1 MSPTVESIDPRTGK
15 VVEVVAHEFSPD
27 EVDATCE
34 VAASVAPLLDEAGP
48 RGRARMLRLMADE
61 LDSDGDKIVE
71 LADRESALGT
81 TRLRGELARSSF
93 QLRMFAAVLDDGAYL
108 NVTIDHADPDAAP
121 APRPDLRRMLVPLGP
136 VAVFG
141 ASNFPLAFSVP
152 GGDVASALASG
163 CPVVVKAHPAHPA
176 TAQRCAEALR
186 RAAVGAGLP
195 LEVLGLVHG
204 GAAGA
209 DLVRHPAIRAVGF
222 TGSLLGGRAL
232 FDLAC
237 ARPEPIPFFGELGSL
252 NPVVVTA
259 AAAAERADAIAADL
273 LASFTNGVG
282 QFCTKPGIVF
292 LPAGGQG
299 RRVRD
304 SLATGTREYQPTAML
319 AERIR
324 AGYWAG
330 ADVRAQLPGV
340 DVLAESAVPEGTG
353 FLAPARLLGVP
364 AHELRDEAVR
374 ATLFDEC
381 FGPLTVLVE
390 YADEAE
396 LLATVAQLPGSLTA
410 SVHAGADETPTVIVD
425 LLRQRAGRLVWN
437 GYPTG
442 VAVAWATQH
451 GGPYPSSTDSRS
463 TSVGAAAI
471 ERWLRPIAYQSTPAR
486 MLPDALQESNPWR
499 LPRRVD
505 GAQQRP

>member
-1 MSPTVESIDPRTGK
+1 MSATIESVDPRTGQ
-15 VVEVVAHEFSPD
+15 VVEVVAHEFSAA
-27 EVDATCE
+27 EVDAAGE
-34 VAASVAPLLDEAGP
+34 AAAAVAPLLDEAGP

-61 LDSDGDKIVE
+61 LDNDGDKIVE
-71 LADRESALGT
+71 LADRESALGA

-93 QLRMFAAVLDDGAYL
+93 QLRMFAAVLDAGAYL
-108 NVTIDHADPDAAP
+108 NVAIDHADPDAAP
-121 APRPDLRRMLVPLGP
+121 APRPDLRRMLVPIGP

-152 GGDVASALASG
+152 GGDVASALAAG
-163 CPVVVKAHPAHPA
+163 CPVVVKAHEAHPA

-186 RAAVGAGLP
+186 RGAVGAGLS

-204 GAAGA
+204 SPAGA

-222 TGSLLGGRAL
+222 TGSLTGGRAL

-237 ARPEPIPFFGELGSL
+237 ARPDPVPFYGELGSL

-259 AAAAERADAIAADL
+259 AAAAERGEEIAAGL

-292 LPAGGQG
+292 LPATAHG

-304 SLATGTREYQPTAML
+304 RLATGTREYQPTAML

-324 AGYWAG
+324 VSYRSG
-330 ADVRAQLPGV
+330 ADLRAQLPGV
-340 DVLAESAVPEGTG
+340 AVLAESGVPEGTG
-353 FLAPARLLGVP
+353 FLAAARLLGVP
-364 AHELRDEAVR
+364 AHALRDDVVR

-396 LLATVAQLPGSLTA
+396 LLATVAGLPGSLTA
-410 SVHAGADETPTVIVD
+410 SVHAGADETPAALVD

-451 GGPYPSSTDSRS
+451 GGPYPSSTDWRS

-486 MLPDALQESNPWR
+486 MLPEALQESNPWR
-499 LPRRVD
+499 VPRRID
-505 GAQQRP
+505 GALQLP